1 MNSKDYFSTEKNKQV
16 STFVFEQLRDAIFR
30 GKFSPGERIL
40 PERELATIM
49 NVSRTSVRNAITRLI
64 TLGYLE
70 NHQGKGTFVAAK
82 DSVGGRNPFI
92 NLINPQLSTIDELL
106 EYRIGFGSHGVS
118 LAAERATDHDIE
130 YLEEVLSRSE
140 GEQWTPEK
148 ETETDIAFH
157 MGIAYA
163 THNSVYIDLTR
174 RFYEYMFLR
183 LKDAHSLIY
192 ENQARRAEIERQ
204 HHQILICIKNH
215 DAAGAREAMQFH
227 IEQLR
232 ALLREE
238 FERAE

>member
-1 MNSKDYFSTEKNKQV
+1 MNTRECFPEKNKQV
-16 STFVFEQLRDAIFR
+16 STLVFEQLRDAIFR
-30 GKFSPGERIL
+30 GEFRPGEKIA

-82 DSVGGRNPFI
+82 ESAGGRNPFL

-106 EYRIGFGSHGVS
+106 EYRVGFGSHGVS
-118 LAAERATDHDIE
+118 LAAERATEHDIG
-130 YLEEVLSRSE
+130 YLEDVLSRFE
-140 GEQWTPEK
+140 GGQWTPET

-157 MGIAYA
+157 LGIAYA
-163 THNSVYIDLTR
+163 THNSVYVDLTR

-183 LKDAHSLIY
+183 LKDSHSLIY
-192 ENQARRAEIERQ
+192 ENQARRGEIERQ
-204 HHQILICIKNH
+204 HRQILACIRNH
-215 DAAGAREAMQFH
+215 DPAGAREAMRHH

-238 FERAE
+238 HGKKE